1 MGWQAYSLAAH
12 YVHLLFFAT
21 GTLQTQTL
29 DPILIQLGF
38 FSLPL
43 ETPYLWYPSSVE
55 LYLGTVVLFFIH
67 HHIHTPLPP
76 PLPPLHHCPGYVVLV
91 PMQALWLHRPVWA
104 KESIPCP
111 ENSITKFLCD
121 RINRRWWNWML
132 IHMWDK
138 EIKHM
143 EAKNLRDCTEA
154 EKIHARMMENKRM
167 DIKVLQEEAR
177 LMALKVQLAQLS
189 SGAAVV
195 LTNSSPSLLSLNCH
209 SFCPRFFRQHWQ
221 FTYHCHECF
230 SHLIPMFIILMHPTP
245 GPASLND
252 IFSPTCA
259 SLHIYLFPT
268 CTLLFYPLSTTHSLF
283 FFDSIVVVLHVV
295 QHLYKYIWYFCSH
308 NPCLCTSLS
317 INNLWNCWPSPQL
330 LLVSPGGHL
339 LFPTTQPLP
348 SLPRPSSHL
357 PTHPSATLQGE
368 LPCFMLCKIIQ
379 HIIQYMATC
388 KLLFFLIWR

>member
-1 MGWQAYSLAAH
+1 
-12 YVHLLFFAT
+12 
-21 GTLQTQTL
+21 
-29 DPILIQLGF
+29 
-38 FSLPL
+38 
-43 ETPYLWYPSSVE
+43 
-55 LYLGTVVLFFIH
+55 
-67 HHIHTPLPP
+67 
-76 PLPPLHHCPGYVVLV
+76 
-91 PMQALWLHRPVWA
+91 
-104 KESIPCP
+104 
-111 ENSITKFLCD
+111 
-121 RINRRWWNWML
+121 ML

-209 SFCPRFFRQHWQ
+209 SFCPRFFHQHWQ
-221 FTYHCHECF
+221 FTYHCHEYF

-259 SLHIYLFPT
+259 SLHIYFFTT

-348 SLPRPSSHL
+348 SLPRPLSHL

-368 LPCFMLCKIIQ
+368 LPCSMLCKIIQ

-388 KLLFFLIWR
+388 KLLFFLIWRWSSQSNWKQPFRAPNVCSTLMQTCQIVKQIHTSTNHMYRWQISIINILLTCEISVSQFLERGNTPMFGGICGVLSLPRSNAAAELFFQHSAPSWNAYALCMLPGWPINCVA